1 MFNLAVFFAL
11 LVVGL
16 VRFFINRSKLQQL
29 AKHFAGPK
37 PAFLVGNLLQFP
49 KDIGGIFRRM
59 VHYHEEFG
67 PDVVTWG
74 IGNTLKFNISSTQN
88 VEKVLMA
95 KTVQKSL
102 SYSFIEPWLGKGLL
116 TSSGRKWF
124 QRRKTI
130 TPTFHFKIL
139 EGFVEVFNR
148 NADTLIEKLKVHE
161 GGAEFDIY
169 SYVSLYAL
177 DSICETAMG
186 VQVRAQ
192 DDPENEYVR
201 DVNRMTELILLR
213 IFSFLGMFPTLYWYL
228 HPNAWEQRR
237 LVQRL
242 HKFTDAVI
250 WKRREQLINGHQED
264 EVESCTESKKKQT
277 FLDLLLCMTIDG
289 QALSNEDI
297 REEVDTFMFGGHDT
311 TSSAISFTIMQLAL
325 HQDIQNKLHA
335 EIVSILKGSNSK
347 TTNLTY
353 NDIQEF
359 KYLDLIVKESLRLL
373 PPISYVGRKLT
384 EDTELNG
391 ATIPAGQDIFIPV
404 YMVHRNPKVYPD
416 PERFIPERFAED
428 GDQNR
433 RGPYDYIPFSIGPRN
448 CIGQKY
454 GMLQLK
460 MTVVRLIANY
470 RVLPSKATGS
480 VKLRT
485 DLVLRPEC
493 GIPIKIAARD

>member
-1 MFNLAVFFAL
+1 MFNFAVFLAL
-11 LVVGL
+11 LVVGV
-16 VRFFINRSKLQQL
+16 VRFFARRIKLQQL
-29 AKHFAGPK
+29 AKHFYGPK
-37 PAFLVGNLLQFP
+37 PIFLFGNLLQFP

-59 VHYHEEFG
+59 VRYHEEFG
-67 PDVVTWG
+67 PDIVTWG
-74 IGNTLKFNISSTQN
+74 IGNTLKFNISSPRN

-139 EGFVEVFNR
+139 EGFVDVFNR
-148 NADTLIEKLKVHE
+148 NADTLIEKLRENE
-161 GGAEFDIY
+161 GGDDFDIY

-186 VQVRAQ
+186 VQVNAQ
-192 DDPENEYVR
+192 NDPNNQYVR

-213 IFSFLGMFPTLYWYL
+213 IFSFLGMFPKLYWYL
-228 HPNAWEQRR
+228 HPKAWEQRR
-237 LVQRL
+237 LVQTL
-242 HKFTDAVI
+242 HQFTDAVI
-250 WKRREQLINGHQED
+250 WKRREQLINGKQNSD
-264 EVESCTESKKKQT
+264 ADDDTLSKKKQT
-277 FLDLLLCMTIDG
+277 FLDLLLCMDIDG
-289 QALSNEDI
+289 QPLSNEDI

-311 TSSAISFTIMQLAL
+311 TSSAISFTIMQLAK
-325 HQDIQNKLHA
+325 HQDIQDKLYD
-335 EIVSILKGSNSK
+335 EVLTVLKGQNIK
-347 TTNLTY
+347 TTYLTY
-353 NDIQEF
+353 NNIQEF

-391 ATIPAGQDIFIPV
+391 VVIPAGQDIFIPI
-404 YMVHRNPKVYPD
+404 YMVHRNPKIYPN
-416 PERFIPERFAED
+416 PELFIPERFAED
-428 GDQNR
+428 AAIT
-433 RGPYDYIPFSIGPRN
+433 RGPYDYIPFSVGSRN

-454 GMLQLK
+454 GMMQLK

-470 RVLPSKATGS
+470 RVLSSGTICD

-493 GIPIKIAARD
+493 GIPIRIVTRS

>member
-1 MFNLAVFFAL
+1 MLNFAVFLA
-11 LVVGL
+11 LVVVG
-16 VRFFINRSKLQQL
+16 VARFLARRSKLQQI
-29 AKHFAGPK
+29 AKHFSGPK
-37 PAFLVGNLLQFP
+37 PAFLFGNLLQFP

-67 PDVVTWG
+67 PDIVTWG
-74 IGNTLKFNISSTQN
+74 IGNALKFNISSPRN

-148 NADTLIEKLKVHE
+148 NADTLLEKLRGNE
-161 GGAEFDIY
+161 GGSAFDIY

-186 VQVRAQ
+186 VHVNAQ
-192 DDPENEYVR
+192 NDPENQYVR

-213 IFSFLGMFPTLYWYL
+213 IFSFLGMFPKLYWYL
-228 HPNAWEQRR
+228 HPKAWEQRR
-237 LVQRL
+237 LVRTL
-242 HKFTDAVI
+242 HQFTDAVI
-250 WKRREQLINGHQED
+250 WKRREQLIKGQQDNDADNG
-264 EVESCTESKKKQT
+264 TLSKKKQT
-277 FLDLLLCMTIDG
+277 FLDLLLCMDIDG
-289 QALSNEDI
+289 QPLSNEDI

-311 TSSAISFTIMQLAL
+311 TSSAISFTIMQLAR
-325 HQDIQNKLHA
+325 HPDIQDKLYE
-335 EIVSILKGSNSK
+335 EILTVLKGQNTK
-347 TTNLTY
+347 TTHLTY
-353 NDIQEF
+353 NNIQEF

-373 PPISYVGRKLT
+373 PPISYVGRKLS

-391 ATIPAGQDIFIPV
+391 VVIPAGQDIFIPI
-404 YMVHRNPKVYPD
+404 YMVHRNPKIYPD
-416 PERFIPERFAED
+416 PERFIPERFAD
-428 GDQNR
+428 DAAIT
-433 RGPYDYIPFSIGPRN
+433 RGPYDYIPFSIGSRN

-454 GMLQLK
+454 GMMQLK

-470 RVLPSKATGS
+470 RVLPSETTCD

-493 GIPIKIAARD
+493 GIPIRIVTRN